1 MCENVNINVSE
12 TNETINIVSSEIQE
26 VIDINVFETTED
38 VTLNITE
45 QLIQVNINKVTGSE
59 QIQSDW
65 AQTDNEA
72 LDFIKNKPTIP
83 AAVTNTSDLI
93 NDGEDGVNPFI
104 TANDIPPVT
113 GFVPYT
119 GATEDV
125 DLGEFG
131 LLRQAT

>member
-45 QLIQVNINKVTGSE
+45 QLIQVNVNKVTAAE

-83 AAVTNTSDLI
+83 TNTSRL
-93 NDGEDGVNPFI
+93 N
-104 TANDIPPVT
+104 
-113 GFVPYT
+113 
-119 GATEDV
+119 
-125 DLGEFG
+125 
-131 LLRQAT
+131 